1 MARTSTQTKAAKVA
15 PKKKPA
21 RKSENKATPPVGI
34 ASPTELRT
42 IPLDQLSLSPR
53 NVRQVA
59 TSATDDAELLASI
72 RENGIKQNLVVYPSS
87 KNKFHVDAGG
97 RRLKALQQLAT
108 DTVIPPNYPVPCLVE
123 DESEAV
129 ITSTTENLQRAAMHP
144 ADQFEAFFKM
154 IDGGRSEEEIA
165 LKFGVSVDL
174 VRRRLKLARVAPEI
188 LEQFR
193 ANELTLECVM
203 AFTLTDDH
211 ERQLVVWNLVKDGYH
226 IHPNMIKRHL
236 TETAY
241 SAGSS
246 LGRFVGIEAYEASG
260 GLLLRDLFD
269 DNATAHMDNPELLER
284 LAIEKLQEAVKP
296 YEAEWKWAEVHLE
309 VDYGAFRS
317 FGRVYPQDIEPD
329 PDLAK
334 EEARLIAREEELSG
348 IDGEVEWTDAESTE
362 YFAIEPR
369 LREIEA
375 LQEER
380 QPFADEDRAIAGCVV
395 TIGQNGTLRVE
406 KGLVQPE
413 DIPVP
418 PEQDE
423 VASDDVEGD
432 APPPPRVTAPTSSAP
447 VPTSD
452 PATTLRKADGIS
464 QSLAEDLRA
473 TRQHIL
479 RAHLAADYDV
489 AFDAMLYAL
498 CEQALSHSYGTE
510 ALNVS
515 VSPFLAQNHSVL
527 HPDTVAQKM
536 LDALEQELVIDWM
549 KLEAPMDFQAMSAL
563 PMADKQ
569 ALFAWATGLA
579 IKPQLLSDN
588 HPSPIIEEIGARL
601 DVDVA
606 ACWRPS
612 ASTYWGR
619 VNKVHTVSMARKFL
633 GDEYADERNRERK
646 TDIAAAMER
655 VFAENAME
663 AEGLDAAVAAKT
675 TRWLPDGMAFTTVA
689 STDGGDDQGD
699 ASEAPEAA
707 DGSDDADG
715 SEADDPEHELPA
727 FLSDNA
733 A

>member
-1 MARTSTQTKAAKVA
+1 MARTSTRTKAAKVA

-21 RKSENKATPPVGI
+21 CKTESQATPPVGI
-34 ASPTELRT
+34 ASLTELRL
-42 IPLDQLSLSPR
+42 IPLDRLSLSPR

-72 RENGIKQNLVVYPSS
+72 RENGIKQNLVVYSS
-87 KNKFHVDAGG
+87 GKNVFHVDAGG
-97 RRLKALQQLAT
+97 RRLKALQQLVT

-129 ITSTTENLQRAAMHP
+129 ITSATENLQRAAMHP
-144 ADQFEAFFKM
+144 ADQFEAFFQM
-154 IDGGRSEEEIA
+154 INSGRTEEEIA
-165 LKFGVSVDL
+165 LKFGVSVDV

-188 LEQFR
+188 IEQFR
-193 ANELTLECVM
+193 ANEITVECVM
-203 AFTLTDDH
+203 AFTLTEDH
-211 ERQLVVWNLVKDGYH
+211 ARQLVVWNLVKDGYH
-226 IHPNMIKRHL
+226 IHPQSIKRHL

-246 LGRFVGIEAYEASG
+246 LGRFVGIEAYVAAG
-260 GLLLRDLFD
+260 GLLLRDLFA
-269 DNATAHMDNPELLER
+269 DNATAHMDSPELLER
-284 LAIEKLQEAVKP
+284 LAVEKLQQAVKP
-296 YEAEWKWAEVHLE
+296 FEAEWKWAEVHLE

-317 FGRVYPQDIEPD
+317 FGRTYPQDIEPD
-329 PDLAK
+329 PELVK
-334 EEARLIAREEELSG
+334 EETRLVAREEELSG
-348 IDGEVEWTDAESTE
+348 VDEEAEWTDAESRE

-375 LQEER
+375 LQKER

-406 KGLVQPE
+406 KGLVRPE
-413 DIPVP
+413 DIPLP
-418 PEQDE
+418 PEQGDTVSE
-423 VASDDVEGD
+423 DVDGD
-432 APPPPRVTAPTSSAP
+432 APPRPQVTAPTSCAP

-479 RAHLAADYDV
+479 RTHLAADYDV
-489 AFDAMLYAL
+489 AFDAMLYTL

-510 ALNVS
+510 ALNIS
-515 VSPFLAQNHSVL
+515 VSPFRAQNRAVL
-527 HPDTVAQKM
+527 HTDSVAQKM
-536 LDALEQELVIDWM
+536 LDALEQDLVLDWM
-549 KLEAPMDFQAMSAL
+549 KLEAPMDFRAMSAL

-569 ALFAWATGLA
+569 SLFAWATGLA

-606 ACWRPS
+606 ACWRPT

-619 VNKVHTVSMARKFL
+619 VNKDHAISTARKFL
-633 GDEYADERNRERK
+633 GDDYADERNRERK
-646 TDIAAAMER
+646 ADSAAAMER
-655 VFAENAME
+655 VFAENALE

-675 TRWLPDGMAFTTVA
+675 TRWLPGGMGFVTDATG
-689 STDGGDDQGD
+689 DGGDQTD
-699 ASEAPEAA
+699 ASEAPETA
-707 DGSDDADG
+707 G
-715 SEADDPEHELPA
+715 ELPA
-727 FLSDNA
+727 FLSDSA